1 MDPEIEKTK
10 EGLIYDDINNLLKH
24 CQWHV
29 KYILCI
35 HNVNATF
42 LTIDESCY

>member
-10 EGLIYDDINNLLKH
+10 EGLIYDDINNLFKH
-24 CQWHV
+24 WHV

-42 LTIDESCY
+42 LTIDESRY